1 MKKLFL
7 STVAMLSLM
16 SLANAGGK
24 LVAPPDVPSI
34 PVVNDIWSG
43 PYIGAQIGGV
53 SSKTDVDLASF
64 SYKGSYKLSGFSAG
78 VFAGYNILSSS
89 DVLFGVEGDINY
101 ISANKTKTVYSYI
114 DTAYST
120 TEPMYK
126 DDYKLRQYW
135 DASLRVRLG
144 KVIDNKYLP
153 YITGGIAWTK
163 VGANYPSSD
172 SGTVNSKVKK
182 KTLSGWTAGAGVEV
196 KINKNVNARIQ
207 YRYSDYGDATF
218 THGAFKSKIK
228 NFKTHSIRAGI
239 SYTFN

>member
-7 STVAMLSLM
+7 STVAVLSLM

-53 SSKTDVDLASF
+53 SSKTDVEIAAF
-64 SYKGSYKLSGFSAG
+64 GYKGEYKLSGFSGG
-78 VFAGYNILSSS
+78 VFAGYSALTNSS
-89 DVLFGVEGDINY
+89 VLFGIEGDINY
-101 ISANKTKTVYSYI
+101 ISADKSKTILGQGNNYSF
-114 DTAYST
+114 THVQRST
-120 TEPMYK
+120 LN
-126 DDYKLRQYW
+126 YKLQQYW

-153 YITGGIAWTK
+153 YITGGVAWTK
-163 VGANYPSSD
+163 VGASYP
-172 SGTVNSKVKK
+172 GTAYSKAKK

-196 KINKNVNARIQ
+196 KVNKNVNARIQ

-218 THGAFKSKIK
+218 THGSLTSKIK

-239 SYTFN
+239 SYTFH